1 MDGIAVTRFYFDQY
15 EDRRPPPPL
24 KHSPWREGV
33 WQYLAVVNLVL
44 GAWYLHWRWSQS
56 LNLEALWFAIPL
68 VVAETLSFVGLILF
82 TVNLWKSWDPPSGSP
97 PANIDECAPG
107 EATRP
112 LSVDIFIATYNEDEE
127 LVRLSIIDAKAVTY
141 PHPIDIKIFVLDDGR
156 RAAMRQVCEEEGV
169 GYISR
174 DNNLGYKAGNLRNGM
189 EQTSGDFIVICDA
202 DTRMFPSF
210 LENTLGYFRDPDMA
224 FVQTPHWFYDLPQG
238 APLPAAWGAKAGF
251 LGRWAG
257 RAVELVIGEV
267 RVGED
272 PFGQDPKM
280 FFDVILR
287 RRNWANAVFCCGA
300 GSIHR
305 REAVMYAAL
314 RAYAEAVAIAGRDAR
329 RQVRRHLGERRLDPE
344 VELWVRR
351 QAADEIELT
360 PYKFHVSE
368 DIFTSIVLHQDRT
381 RRWKSALHAKVES
394 KMLSPQDLLSLTV
407 QRFKYAGGS
416 LDIFFHANP
425 IFGPGLSLAQRIMYL
440 ATFWSYFAAIWSVC
454 FLLAPIVYFAT
465 GQAPVSAYTA
475 DFFLHLLPFL
485 AANELAFM
493 VGTWGVA
500 GFKGKV
506 NYLATFP
513 ISIQAVWTV
522 LRGKTIKFPVT
533 PKTRQAGN
541 FLPLVGPQAAI
552 IVLTLS
558 AALFA
563 VWRWWSGAQGYTL
576 GGLIANGFWSAY
588 NIMAMAILVT
598 AAFWSPPPSTEED
611 DHVAR

>member
-1 MDGIAVTRFYFDQY
+1 MTDFYFDRF
-15 EDRRPPPPL
+15 EERRPPPPL
-24 KHSPWREGV
+24 EHSPWREGL
-33 WQYLAVVNLVL
+33 WQYLAVINMAL
-44 GAWYLHWRWSQS
+44 GLWYLHWRWTQS
-56 LNLEALWFAIPL
+56 LNMDAPWFAIAL
-68 VVAETLSFVGLILF
+68 VIAETLSFVGLVLF

-97 PANIDECAPG
+97 PASIDECSPG
-107 EATRP
+107 DSPRP
-112 LSVDIFIATYNEDEE
+112 IAVDIFIATYSEDEE

-141 PHPIDIKIFVLDDGR
+141 PHPIDIKIHVLDDGR
-156 RAAMRQVCEEEGV
+156 RQAMRRVCDEEGV

-174 DNNLGYKAGNLRNGM
+174 DDNLGYKAGNLRNGM

-202 DTRMFPSF
+202 DTRMFPTF

-224 FVQTPHWFYDLPQG
+224 FVQTPHWFYDLPEGERLIDVWGRNAG
-238 APLPAAWGAKAGF
+238 AI
-251 LGRWAG
+251 GRWSA
-257 RAVELVIGEV
+257 RAVETLIGEV
-267 RVGED
+267 RLGED

-287 RRNWANAVFCCGA
+287 RRNWANAAFCCGA

-314 RAYAEAVAIAGRDAR
+314 RAYGEAVGLAARQAGRK
-329 RQVRRHLGERRLDPE
+329 VRRHLGERRLDPE
-344 VELWVRR
+344 VALWVRR
-351 QAADEIELT
+351 QAADETELT

-381 RRWKSALHAKVES
+381 RRWKSALHARVES

-425 IFGPGLSLAQRIMYL
+425 IFRPGLSLAQRAMYL
-440 ATFWSYFAAIWSVC
+440 TTFWSYFAAVWSVL

-465 GQAPVSAYTA
+465 GVAPVSAYTA

-513 ISIQAVWTV
+513 ISIQALWTV

-541 FLPLVGPQAAI
+541 FLPLVGPQAAVIALSVVTAI
-552 IVLTLS
+552 I
-558 AALFA
+558 A
-563 VWRWWSGAQGYTL
+563 VWRWWSGHDGYTL
-576 GGLIANGFWSAY
+576 GGLIANGFWAAY
-588 NIMAMAILVT
+588 NSMAMAILVA
-598 AAFWSPPPSTEED
+598 AAFWKPPIADEEQSN
-611 DHVAR
+611 VAG